1 MVLPVRHLNHMP
13 PLTTIDQ
20 PIEQRRSGRH
30 ALGLFL
36 RLGGGLLAAA
46 IILSACSG
54 APSTSSTGTTSAA
67 HPAVHQAVTIE
78 NFAFQP
84 ANFTVRPGATITV
97 TNRDSVTHTFTADN
111 GAFNTGD
118 IEPGR
123 TRTVTAPEKPGR
135 YPYRCL
141 IHQFM
146 TGTLTVR

>member
-1 MVLPVRHLNHMP
+1 MAFPARRLNQMP
-13 PLTTIDQ
+13 PFTTINQ
-20 PIEQRRSGRH
+20 PIGRRRSSRH
-30 ALGLFL
+30 VLALFL
-36 RLGGGLLAAA
+36 RVGGGLLTAAL
-46 IILSACSG
+46 ILSACSG

-67 HPAVHQAVTIE
+67 HPVVRQAVTIE

-97 TNRDSVTHTFTADN
+97 TNRDSVAHTFTADN

-123 TRTVTAPEKPGR
+123 TRTLTAPEKPGR